1 MENVNIITN
10 SAENFYYQY
19 EYDRAIN
26 EYNEMQLE
34 DPWPIW
40 SVKIADIYSLKSEVE
55 KSDTI
60 LKESILVR
68 DRIIGEEGLED
79 YLEKDREL
87 ISKILFVFNMNG
99 KYDETIT
106 FGGKNIFL
114 KREYITIY

>member
-1 MENVNIITN
+1 MFTLALILVIKSYTSVENVNIITN

-60 LKESILVR
+60 LKESILVE
-68 DRIIGEEGLED
+68 IE
-79 YLEKDREL
+79 
-87 ISKILFVFNMNG
+87 
-99 KYDETIT
+99 
-106 FGGKNIFL
+106 
-114 KREYITIY
+114 